1 MPLAAALTAACA
13 LPASNLAGSSLEAC
27 TSTETPPE
35 QQLFPRSR
43 QLARQR
49 AFEARTRPGQPTLR
63 ELLAAASDFGV
74 RPGQPAPVT
83 AVLNVWNRRT
93 LCRQLEALLAQT
105 APPALIWVCAFGP
118 TPLAAALGAIVS
130 RYNDSRIVLLQS
142 EANLKYYGRF
152 QAALAAPTRF
162 VAVIDDDMVPG
173 RRHLEALLHVAM
185 LRPPLGARRL
195 LGSIGWLLPP
205 PQPGLVFR
213 SYRATEN
220 SSGGLYVPDLAYGL
234 AVERLLEVD
243 YLCSAWFGET
253 EWVKLLFREA
263 PITHATGEDFHLSHM
278 LRKYAGVRSYVL
290 PAGDPSF
297 GGDTDHRLAYSRYST
312 GGAPTI
318 ALRDRIWWG
327 ALRQGASFQWG
338 EAAPLRKPLE

>member
-1 MPLAAALTAACA
+1 MPLAALTAACA
-13 LPASNLAGSSLEAC
+13 LPASNPAGSSLEAC

-63 ELLAAASDFGV
+63 ELLAAASDFDASGLG
-74 RPGQPAPVT
+74 PGQPAPVT

-105 APPALIWVCAFGP
+105 APPALIW
-118 TPLAAALGAIVS
+118 
-130 RYNDSRIVLLQS
+130 
-142 EANLKYYGRF
+142 ANLKYYGRF

-162 VAVIDDDMVPG
+162 VAVIDDDM
-173 RRHLEALLHVAM
+173 ALLHVAM

-205 PQPGLVFR
+205 PQQGLVFR

-220 SSGGLYVPDLAYGL
+220 SSGGLYVPDLASQ
-234 AVERLLEVD
+234 E
-243 YLCSAWFGET
+243 
-253 EWVKLLFREA
+253 
-263 PITHATGEDFHLSHM
+263 
-278 LRKYAGVRSYVL
+278 
-290 PAGDPSF
+290 
-297 GGDTDHRLAYSRYST
+297 
-312 GGAPTI
+312 
-318 ALRDRIWWG
+318 
-327 ALRQGASFQWG
+327 
-338 EAAPLRKPLE
+338 